1 MEFFTLDDF
10 DVSGKTVIVRVDI
23 NSPLDQKTL
32 ELLDTTRIE
41 ACVPTLKE
49 LSDRKAKVVVIA
61 HQGRPGDW
69 DFVPL
74 ERHARAMSDALG
86 KDVRYVDDI
95 YGQKAKEAINAM
107 KPGEILVLGN
117 VRGYKEET
125 AKKSAEELS
134 RCDMVRELSSLADYF
149 VNDAFAAA
157 HRAQASLVGFPYVLP
172 SMAGRLMEKELRTL
186 GKVFEKPERPTLF
199 FFGGAKFDDAITM
212 VKRLKERGIADHI
225 ALVGMAGEAFLAAKR
240 IDLGK
245 TMELLKGDFE
255 EAKKLMDDKI
265 LLPVDFAYVKNGKR
279 AEVSVE
285 GLPVDEV
292 VYDIGQ
298 RSIDLF
304 RGYIAEARTI
314 VVSGPAGKFEDEMFM
329 KGTKDLFEAIVG
341 SKAFSLAGGGH
352 TTAALDEL
360 GLKDK
365 FSYVSTGGGALEAF
379 MLGDKLPAVDAL
391 EYSHKRFKK

>member
-74 ERHARAMSDALG
+74 ERHAKAMSDALG
-86 KDVRYVDDI
+86 KNVRYVDDI
-95 YGQKAKEAINAM
+95 YGQKAKDAIKAM
-107 KPGEILVLGN
+107 KPGEILMLGN

-172 SMAGRLMEKELRTL
+172 SMAGRLMERELRTL
-186 GKVFEKPERPTLF
+186 SKVFEKPERPTLF

-225 ALVGMAGEAFLAAKR
+225 ALVGMAGEAFLAAKG

-265 LLPVDFAYVKNGKR
+265 LLPVDLR
-279 AEVSVE
+279 T
-285 GLPVDEV
+285 
-292 VYDIGQ
+292 Q
-298 RSIDLF
+298 RTASAPRYLLK
-304 RGYIAEARTI
+304 
-314 VVSGPAGKFEDEMFM
+314 VCPW
-329 KGTKDLFEAIVG
+329 TKL
-341 SKAFSLAGGGH
+341 SM
-352 TTAALDEL
+352 T
-360 GLKDK
+360 
-365 FSYVSTGGGALEAF
+365 
-379 MLGDKLPAVDAL
+379 
-391 EYSHKRFKK
+391 